1 MENLNK
7 SWFCSMCGFKLDNN
21 ESYNQEQDDAPI
33 IGDNIKIHLVS
44 I

>member
-1 MENLNK
+1 
-7 SWFCSMCGFKLDNN
+7 MCGFKLDNN

-44 I
+44 IWIKWMVEVVK